1 MTSSTVVRTI
11 GTTAL
16 AVAVGLCG
24 GCSVR
29 TGVQAV
35 DALVPPAQF
44 HQAQRLADFVDA
56 RWWETFDDTTLNQ
69 LMTEVF
75 DRNLSLQAAL
85 ARFDQYSALARTAN
99 ANRLPQADIAAE
111 AGHSERNASASY
123 GSPGGRL
130 WYLDYLDVTT
140 RYEVDLWGKLRAA
153 RQSAYADLLATQEDA
168 RAVALSISG
177 EVAAQYFTLVALRQ
191 QQELLRETIGFYED
205 NVAFVEGRYR
215 RGTVTSLDLYQARIV
230 LADARA
236 QLSVVDGDV
245 ILTEHALSTLLGRY
259 PETGWVTGA
268 VELPETLAP
277 LAPGLPADLVAR
289 RPDVRAAHRAMDA
302 ADRRTAEAI
311 ARRLPG
317 VSLTALLSGVAS
329 DAPSSPAALIASA
342 FLGVAQPIFRGGALK
357 ADEDRARAAWRE
369 ALANY
374 RLALLAAFREVEDA
388 LAQETSQLRT
398 LGHLMDFEESSREA
412 LRLATIQYLAG
423 TTDYLQ
429 VIISQATHLS
439 ASREVISA
447 RLYLVGHRVQL
458 AVALGG
464 SWTDDALGR
473 ARSNP
478 IAGPV
483 TN

>member
-1 MTSSTVVRTI
+1 MTSYTAVRRI
-11 GTTAL
+11 GAAPIGL
-16 AVAVGLCG
+16 AVGLG
-24 GCSVR
+24 FGCSVS
-29 TGVQAV
+29 TGLQPV
-35 DALVPPAQF
+35 DALVPPARF
-44 HQAQRLADFVDA
+44 HQAQRLGDFVDA
-56 RWWETFDDTTLNQ
+56 RWWEAFDDTTLNQ

-99 ANRLPQADIAAE
+99 ANRLPHADIAAE
-111 AGHSERNASASY
+111 ASHSESNANASD
-123 GSPGGRL
+123 GSPDGRSP
-130 WYLDYLDVTT
+130 WRLDVTT
-140 RYEVDLWGKLRAA
+140 RYELDLWGKLRAA

-168 RAVALSISG
+168 RAVALSISA

-191 QQELLRETIGFYED
+191 QQELLRETIGFYEE
-205 NVAFVEGRYR
+205 NVAFVQGRYR
-215 RGTVTSLDLYQARIV
+215 RGTATSLDLYQAQTV

-236 QLSVVDGDV
+236 QLSVVDEEA

-259 PETGWVTGA
+259 PETGWVAGA
-268 VELPETLAP
+268 AELPETLAP

-289 RPDVRAAHRAMDA
+289 RPDVRAARHAMEA
-302 ADRRTAEAI
+302 ADRRTARAI

-317 VSLTALLSGVAS
+317 VNLKTLLTSAASDSPLSPTALV
-329 DAPSSPAALIASA
+329 ASA
-342 FLGVAQPIFRGGALK
+342 FLGVAQPLFRGAALK
-357 ADEDRARAAWRE
+357 ADEDRARAAWGE
-369 ALANY
+369 ALSNY
-374 RLALLAAFREVEDA
+374 RLALLVAFREVEDA
-388 LAQETSQLRT
+388 LARETSQSRT
-398 LGHLMDFEESSREA
+398 LGHLVNLEESSRES

-447 RLYLVGHRVQL
+447 RLHLVGHRVQL

-464 SWTDDALGR
+464 SWTDEALGR

-478 IAGPV
+478 IAKAV
-483 TN
+483 TD